1 MSSRFLSQSQS
12 SCLRLLS
19 VGMKG
24 VHPFPVSSH
33 TANESFLEP
42 LPLSARQPKDSFFS
56 CGKSPFGGVQTALPL
71 KVIGSLGS
79 RRWLSQLSACC
90 ADMRT

>member
-24 VHPFPVSSH
+24 VHPFPASSH
-33 TANESFLEP
+33 TASESCLEP
-42 LPLSARQPKDSFFS
+42 LPLSACQPKGSFFS
-56 CGKSPFGGVQTALPL
+56 CGKSPFGVQTALPL
-71 KVIGSLGS
+71 NAIGSLGS
-79 RRWLSQLSACC
+79 GRWLSH
-90 ADMRT
+90 